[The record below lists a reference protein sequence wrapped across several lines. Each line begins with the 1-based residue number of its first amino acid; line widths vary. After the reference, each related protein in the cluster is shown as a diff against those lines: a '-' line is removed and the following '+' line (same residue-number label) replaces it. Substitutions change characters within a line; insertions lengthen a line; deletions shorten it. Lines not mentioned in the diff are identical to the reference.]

1 MLQRLLLELG
11 VGFIGS
17 DEVQLSGD
25 CVQRR
30 RQGSILVR
38 LSLEQHVSLLR
49 VRSLLWLVLFFPFRG
64 AKETLLSRGFH
75 VVEHR

>member
-1 MLQRLLLELG
+1 MSERSVARTIAQIG

-49 VRSLLWLVLFFPFRG
+49 VRNWFGWFCFFHSEELKR
-64 AKETLLSRGFH
+64 LC
-75 VVEHR
+75 